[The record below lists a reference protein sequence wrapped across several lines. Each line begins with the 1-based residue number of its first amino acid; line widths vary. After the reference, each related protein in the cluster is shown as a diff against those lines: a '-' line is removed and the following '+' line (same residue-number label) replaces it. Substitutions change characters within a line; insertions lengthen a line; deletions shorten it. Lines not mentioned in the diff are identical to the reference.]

1 LADDTTSKDA
11 MAAGRQIT
19 LRLTIG
25 DPVPGVAYSL
35 QNKKSEPVGMVV
47 AGQRPLS
54 FDLPVHVAPGR
65 RFLGEF
71 VCREGPTRRFVYVA
85 IGAQAGDSSSPW
97 DRRAKI
103 DIHDLP
109 AELLEEALAGSVL
122 EAHLPGRDK
131 DGGPACATLLPLG
144 SWKVAE

>member
-1 LADDTTSKDA
+1 
-11 MAAGRQIT
+11 MATGRQIT

-47 AGQRPLS
+47 AGDGPLS
-54 FDLPVHVAPGR
+54 FDVPVSVVPGP

-71 VCREGPTRRFVYVA
+71 VRNEGPTRRFVYIA
-85 IGAQAGDSSSPW
+85 IGGQAGDSSSVW
-97 DRRAKI
+97 SRRAKI

-109 AELLEEALAGSVL
+109 AEQLEKALAGGVI
-122 EAHLPGRDK
+122 EAHLPGRAK
-131 DGGPACATLLPLG
+131 DGGPACATLRPLG